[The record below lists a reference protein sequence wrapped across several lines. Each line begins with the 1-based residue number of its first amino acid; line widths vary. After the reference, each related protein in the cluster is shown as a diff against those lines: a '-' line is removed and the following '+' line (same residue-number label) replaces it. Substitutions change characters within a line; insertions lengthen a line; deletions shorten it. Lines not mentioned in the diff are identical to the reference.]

1 MKLSK
6 EKIKR
11 YFKDGLIILIVMT
24 ISANILSFYRSREL
38 NKEMLHIKTFQL
50 LNNVNYTVDTSKP
63 LMIHFWASWCPTCK
77 LEADNIQRVSKKFQ
91 VITIAVNSGNDA
103 QLQQYLQKHHYTF
116 MVVNDKDAKLAKEFQ
131 IAGYPT
137 TFIYD
142 KEGNLQFGEVGYTSS
157 LGLYLRLLYS
167 EF

>member
-6 EKIKR
+6 EKIKH
-11 YFKDGLIILIVMT
+11 YFKDALIILIVMT

-38 NKEMLHIKTFQL
+38 NRDTLPIKTFQL
-50 LNNVNYTVDTSKP
+50 VNNTSYTVASSKP
-63 LMIHFWASWCPTCK
+63 VMIHFWATWCPTCK

-91 VITIAVNSGNDA
+91 VITIAVNSGSDA
-103 QLQQYLQKHHYTF
+103 QLQQYLKEHHYTF

-131 IAGYPT
+131 ITGYPT

-142 KEGNLQFGEVGYTSS
+142 KEGNLQFSEVGYTSS

-167 EF
+167 EL